1 MYERYIAKSIMTN
14 AAVFIDRDGTINEE
28 KDYLYRIE
36 DWEWIAG
43 SIEAIKS
50 FNDAGLLVIVVT
62 NQAGVA
68 RGKYNEHDI
77 DKLHAYV
84 NDELSRFGARI
95 DAYYYCPHH
104 PDFGATRQC
113 SCRKPLPGLI
123 LQAQQ
128 DFDIDLGRSYMV
140 GDKISDIQAGEA
152 AGVKLVM
159 VLTGYGIQEYR
170 QCSSKVP
177 CVKNLFAAS
186 EHILKFSEEVAND
199 KN

>member
-1 MYERYIAKSIMTN
+1 MSK

-36 DWEWIAG
+36 DWEWIVG
-43 SIEAIKS
+43 SFEAIKL
-50 FNDAGLLVIVVT
+50 FNDADFLVVVVS

-68 RGKYNEHDI
+68 RGKYTEYDIERLHD
-77 DKLHAYV
+77 YV

-104 PDFGATRQC
+104 PDFGAIRKC
-113 SCRKPLPGLI
+113 SCRKPQPGLI
-123 LQAQQ
+123 LQAQR

-140 GDKISDIQAGEA
+140 GDKLSDIQAGEA
-152 AGVKLVM
+152 AGVKQVM
-159 VLTGYGIQEYR
+159 VQTGYGMQEYG
-170 QCSSKVP
+170 QCSSKVT

-186 EHILKFSEEVAND
+186 EYILKFSEDSGND
-199 KN
+199 NN

>member
-1 MYERYIAKSIMTN
+1 MMAN
-14 AAVFIDRDGTINEE
+14 AAVFIDRDGTINQE
-28 KDYLYRIE
+28 KNYLYRIK
-36 DWEWIAG
+36 DWEWITG

-50 FNDAGLLVIVVT
+50 FNDAGMLVIVVS

-77 DKLHAYV
+77 EKLHAYV
-84 NDELSRFGARI
+84 NDELSRFEAKI

-104 PDFGATRQC
+104 PDFGVTRTC

-123 LQAQQ
+123 MQAQQ
-128 DFDIDLGRSYMV
+128 DFDIDLDRSYMV
-140 GDKISDIQAGEA
+140 GDKISDIHAGEA
-152 AGVKLVM
+152 AGVKPLM
-159 VLTGYGIQEYR
+159 VLTGYGMQEYEK
-170 QCSSKVP
+170 CSSKVP

-186 EHILKFSEEVAND
+186 EYILKFYKEAGND